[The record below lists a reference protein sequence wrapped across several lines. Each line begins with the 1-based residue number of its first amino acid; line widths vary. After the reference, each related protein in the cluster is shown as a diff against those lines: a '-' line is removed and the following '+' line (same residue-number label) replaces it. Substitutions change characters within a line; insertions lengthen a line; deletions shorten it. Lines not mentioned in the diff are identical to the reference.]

1 MTTVRGRLAE
11 LVSAVS
17 DNLITAEEALAAT
30 GPLTALGLSSLAQM
44 RLIDAVETEF
54 GVRIDLAGGS
64 GDSGE
69 GGDDLDVLDNL
80 DALTALVTASR

>member
-54 GVRIDLAGGS
+54 GVRIDLAG
-64 GDSGE
+64 D
-69 GGDDLDVLDNL
+69 GGDDLDVLDDL

>member
-54 GVRIDLAGGS
+54 GVRIDLAG
-64 GDSGE
+64 
-69 GGDDLDVLDNL
+69 DDIDVLDDL
-80 DALTALVTASR
+80 DALTALVTADR